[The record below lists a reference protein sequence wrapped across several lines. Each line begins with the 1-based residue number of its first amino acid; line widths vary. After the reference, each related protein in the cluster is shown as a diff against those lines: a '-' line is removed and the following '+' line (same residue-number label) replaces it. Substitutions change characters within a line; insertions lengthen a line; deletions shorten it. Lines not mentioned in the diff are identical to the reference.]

1 MDRPTVINYIISKH
15 NLEKYLEIGIEGDA
29 GNWRAIEAPFK
40 YSIDITRNPYAMQMV
55 SSDTFFYQLNH
66 NFDFIFIDGDHH
78 SSQVDKDIQ
87 NALKFI
93 SEDGFILCHD
103 TCPHEEGMQIV
114 PREQAGWCGDVWK
127 SILRLRKSSYIYVQT
142 LASDFGLTIIRKNKT
157 MPKFELDIPETWE
170 SYVKYRNDFLNI
182 MDWEEFKKGL
192 E

>member
-66 NFDFIFIDGDHH
+66 SFDFIFIDGDHH
-78 SSQVDKDIQ
+78 SNQVDKDIQ

-127 SILRLRKSSYIYVQT
+127 SILRLRKSSNIYVQT

-170 SYVKYRNDFLNI
+170 SYVKYRKDFLNI

>member
-40 YSIDITRNPYAMQMV
+40 YSIDITRNPYAMHMV

-78 SSQVDKDIQ
+78 SNQVDKDIQ

-157 MPKFELDIPETWE
+157 MPKFELEIPETWE

>member
-78 SSQVDKDIQ
+78 SNQVDKDIQ

>member
-78 SSQVDKDIQ
+78 SNQVDKDIQ

-157 MPKFELDIPETWE
+157 MPEFELDIPETWE

>member
-40 YSIDITRNPYAMQMV
+40 YSIDITRNPSAMQMV

>member
-78 SSQVDKDIQ
+78 SNQVDKDIQ

-157 MPKFELDIPETWE
+157 MPKFELEIPETWE